1 LCIEHD
7 ITVPLQTIGAS
18 SEVNLSVPLVQA
30 YFDKHCCIGALS
42 SSIGSRAF
50 ESTKLRLCG
59 GLRRVVKIA
68 VGAQLSVKLR
78 QRLDLAALR

>member
-1 LCIEHD
+1 MCTEHD
-7 ITVPLQTIGAS
+7 ITVPLQTVGAH
-18 SEVNLSVPLVQA
+18 SEVNVLVPLVTA

-50 ESTKLRLCG
+50 ESTKLRHCG
-59 GLRRVVKIA
+59 GLCRVVKIA